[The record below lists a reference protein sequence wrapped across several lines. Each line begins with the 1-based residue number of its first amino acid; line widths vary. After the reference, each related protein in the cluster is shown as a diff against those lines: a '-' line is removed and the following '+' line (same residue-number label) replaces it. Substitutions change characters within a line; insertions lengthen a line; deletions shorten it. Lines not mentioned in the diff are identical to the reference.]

1 MKRGIV
7 LLLLLYVV
15 GASAIVA
22 GELTNLNDIK
32 RSLGEPEVGYVEYFS
47 VNAVRILTSP
57 WVVVR
62 ELQEENQRLSQQWI
76 ERQRERSQKILES
89 LASRGVRRE
98 GNGKTVSREDTST
111 KRVEEKRSTAEKRS
125 ARSYS
130 EELRSKSLRISPS
143 SPEARL
149 RVTNLT
155 LLRSYSELLSALEEK
170 LSKWDFRGELS
181 ITNFNGSSLIGLSEE
196 ELLVKIEE
204 QEERINELARQTG
217 RRKIDYGGVEIN
229 RFRGDRYFVFLK
241 KEFPEV
247 TVAWRPLVLVNIAEA
262 YKIIKETKK
271 AHSEIM
277 GMNDT
282 TSNIIVYLWDT
293 RENYHSAHKNWKS
306 FVPHSG
312 HAKSYHGKI
321 VAHVSPN
328 KPYYFSYSDFG
339 ALSHEFVHALD
350 IQSLKRPFPSLGT
363 LSEGFA
369 DYIAKHIILKKEP
382 ELPSINFTRA
392 TYLKYECAKTTCNGE
407 YWKAYKYSSWFVRF
421 LIENYGIEKFREIY
435 KISDFNDYRYGW
447 KYIDQK
453 FRRVYGKGLEE
464 LDREMRSWFKEV
476 KNEVQV
482 REGRYFLIGC
492 RNIIEYT
499 IEGLFGGK
507 RFDIGTVRA
516 CSDLVGAYD
525 TTHKRFPYD
534 YVVIRFGIVKI
545 DVPSGDVAPLSS
557 RDFYSSVFSDIPH
570 YYENKGTS
578 VSNVKNVTITDM
590 AGDTYDAVVMLFQ
603 YQVPNLNFYRVYYYN
618 KAKNLRGTFDVRPA
632 TEDVLEKALEM
643 LRYIDLP

>member
-1 MKRGIV
+1 MKRGIL

-15 GASAIVA
+15 GVSAIVA
-22 GELTNLNDIK
+22 GELTNLNGIK

-89 LASRGVRRE
+89 LASRGVSRE
-98 GNGKTVSREDTST
+98 GNGKTVSQGDTSA
-111 KRVEEKRSTAEKRS
+111 KRVEKKRNAAEERS
-125 ARSYS
+125 ARSYPK
-130 EELRSKSLRISPS
+130 EL
-143 SPEARL
+143 
-149 RVTNLT
+149 NLT

-170 LSKWDFRGELS
+170 LRRWDFRGELS
-181 ITNFNGSSLIGLSEE
+181 ITNFNGSSLANLSEE
-196 ELLVKIEE
+196 EHPSVTERALVRKIRE

-229 RFRGDRYFVFLK
+229 KFEGDRYFVFLK
-241 KEFPEV
+241 EDFGDV
-247 TVAWRPLVLVNIAEA
+247 TVAWRPLVQVNIGEA

-271 AHSEIM
+271 AHSEII

-282 TSNIIVYLWDT
+282 ASDIKVYLWDT

-312 HAKSYHGKI
+312 HAKSYYGKI

-369 DYIAKHIILKKEP
+369 DYIAKHIVLKKEP

-407 YWKAYKYSSWFVRF
+407 YWNAYKYSFWFVRF
-421 LIENYGIEKFREIY
+421 LIENYGIEKFKEIY
-435 KISDFNDYRYGW
+435 KISDYNDYRYGW
-447 KYIDQK
+447 KYIDRKFQK
-453 FRRVYGKGLEE
+453 VYGKSLEE
-464 LDREMRSWFKEV
+464 LDREMRAWA
-476 KNEVQV
+476 
-482 REGRYFLIGC
+482 EGR
-492 RNIIEYT
+492 
-499 IEGLFGGK
+499 
-507 RFDIGTVRA
+507 D
-516 CSDLVGAYD
+516 
-525 TTHKRFPYD
+525 
-534 YVVIRFGIVKI
+534 
-545 DVPSGDVAPLSS
+545 
-557 RDFYSSVFSDIPH
+557 
-570 YYENKGTS
+570 
-578 VSNVKNVTITDM
+578 
-590 AGDTYDAVVMLFQ
+590 
-603 YQVPNLNFYRVYYYN
+603 
-618 KAKNLRGTFDVRPA
+618 
-632 TEDVLEKALEM
+632 
-643 LRYIDLP
+643 